1 MICIHGIGS
10 SMVFYVISNI
20 PLYNEI
26 INFDILN
33 DHELDSDHRPLIVT
47 LNFARHRDPIED
59 DPHSQKN
66 LNFARNKNDLFSK

>member
-1 MICIHGIGS
+1 MTYIHGLRS
-10 SMVFYVISNI
+10 SVVDYVISGI

-26 INFDILN
+26 MNFDILN

-47 LNFARHRDPIED
+47 LNFAKHRDPIED

>member
-1 MICIHGIGS
+1 MGLVVVVH
-10 SMVFYVISNI
+10 YVISDI
-20 PLYNEI
+20 SLYNKI
-26 INFDILN
+26 INFDILK
-33 DHELDSDHRPLIVT
+33 DHEPDSDHRPLIVT